1 MFTDAGYQSVDKRGD
16 TQDIRTRRH
25 VALRHRLRRLL
36 DKANP
41 KDAITERMEH
51 VKASIRA
58 KVEHPCRVIKRLC
71 NHEKVRYRGLE

>member
-1 MFTDAGYQSVDKRGD
+1 MPATRSWTSASH

-25 VALRHRLRRLL
+25 AALRPGLRRLL

-41 KDAITERMEH
+41 KDAVTERIEH

-71 NHEKVRYRGLE
+71 SHEKLRYRGLA